1 MKNIL
6 KNLRKLDYEPVS
18 MEENDKRAVVF
29 LSLMGIIFMGVAVLC
44 ATNLFTEVSENFLF
58 QGIYFI
64 LAFCGIG
71 IFPFLSLY
79 CFWLAIKTYHEIYE
93 LENENDEN

>member
-6 KNLRKLDYEPVS
+6 KNLKKLDYEPVS
-18 MEENDKRAVVF
+18 MEENDKRAAVF
-29 LSLMGIIFMGVAVLC
+29 LSLMGIIFMGVTVLC

-71 IFPFLSLY
+71 MFPFLSLY
-79 CFWLAIKTYHEIYE
+79 CFWLAAKCYQESF
-93 LENENDEN
+93 ENI